1 MKNAAKKLVDKLPAL
16 KLSLAALTKHDV
28 LVGVP
33 SEDTPR
39 QKGVMNNATIAYIQD
54 NGSPAN
60 NIPAR
65 PFMEV
70 GIKTA
75 QPNITDRMKKTA
87 TDNIKKQGIDAD
99 VDAGLM
105 KVGIIAQASI
115 RNAINEGIPPPLA
128 ASTLRAR
135 IRNKTAVK
143 GAQMEL
149 ASRGEGNDAGLA
161 LAKPL
166 VATGQLRNSIN
177 FVIRSKK

>member
-1 MKNAAKKLVDKLPAL
+1 LKNAAKKLIDKLPAL

-33 SEDTPR
+33 QDNTIR
-39 QKGVMNNATIAYIQD
+39 RKGEMNNATIAYIQD

-70 GIKTA
+70 GIKNA

-87 TDNIKKQGIDAD
+87 TDIIKKQGIDAD
-99 VDAGLM
+99 VDAGLT
-105 KVGIIAQASI
+105 KVGMIAQASI
-115 RNAINEGIPPPLA
+115 RNAINEGIPPPLKA
-128 ASTLRAR
+128 GTLKAR
-135 IRNKTAVK
+135 IRNRTAVK

-149 ASRGEGNDAGLA
+149 ASRGEGNEGGTD